1 MSAAR
6 ICIAIHLHVTNLRA
20 GMLPMVVIDTDLM
33 NAHIPTH
40 PLDKLALALATL
52 GPIGHFPK
60 APGTWG
66 SLAATVAAPWLFLPF
81 PLAGRLLFLA
91 AVLAIGT
98 WACSRAE
105 ILMDKKDPGCVII
118 DELFGQWLALLFFS
132 AMPLW
137 SLGLAFVFF
146 RVFDIFKPWPVKW
159 AETAFP
165 GGLGVM
171 IDDGV
176 AGLYALGCLHLVAY
190 LI

>member
-1 MSAAR
+1 MLE
-6 ICIAIHLHVTNLRA
+6 I
-20 GMLPMVVIDTDLM
+20 LPMNITK
-33 NAHIPTH
+33 PTL
-40 PLDKLALALATL
+40 PSDKLAVALATL

-81 PLAGRLLFLA
+81 PVWGRILILMG
-91 AVLAIGT
+91 VLAVGI

-105 ILMDKKDPGCVII
+105 EVMGKKDPGCVII
-118 DELFGQWLALLFFS
+118 DELFGQWLTLLFFS

-137 SLGLAFVFF
+137 SLAIAFALF
-146 RVFDIFKPWPVKW
+146 RIFDIFKPWPVKW

-176 AGLYALGCLHLVAY
+176 AGLYALICLHIIAAFIL
-190 LI
+190 

>member
-1 MSAAR
+1 
-6 ICIAIHLHVTNLRA
+6 
-20 GMLPMVVIDTDLM
+20 MVLGSIIFCMDKNMKNNT
-33 NAHIPTH
+33 
-40 PLDKLALALATL
+40 PLDKFATALATL

-66 SLAATVAAPWLFLPF
+66 SLAAIVGAPWLFLPL
-81 PLAGRLLFLA
+81 PLAWRIITLVGILA
-91 AVLAIGT
+91 VGI

-105 ILMDKKDPGCVII
+105 IVIGKKDPGCVII
-118 DELFGQWLALLFFS
+118 DELFGQWLTILFFFS
-132 AMPLW
+132 MPIW
-137 SLGLAFVFF
+137 YIPIGFVLF
-146 RVFDIFKPWPVKW
+146 RIFDIFKPWPVKW

-176 AGLYALGCLHLVAY
+176 AGLYAMGCLHLLHA

>member
-1 MSAAR
+1 M
-6 ICIAIHLHVTNLRA
+6 HPTN
-20 GMLPMVVIDTDLM
+20 PM
-33 NAHIPTH
+33 
-40 PLDKLALALATL
+40 DKLAVALATL

-66 SLAATVAAPWLFLPF
+66 SLASVVAAPWLFLPF
-81 PLAGRLLFLA
+81 PIWGRILILA

-105 ILMDKKDPGCVII
+105 DVMGSKDPGCVII

-137 SLGLAFVFF
+137 ALGLSFLFF
-146 RVFDIFKPWPVKW
+146 RGFDIFKPWPVKW

-176 AGLYALGCLHLVAY
+176 AGLYAMGCLHLTFY
-190 LI
+190 FLR